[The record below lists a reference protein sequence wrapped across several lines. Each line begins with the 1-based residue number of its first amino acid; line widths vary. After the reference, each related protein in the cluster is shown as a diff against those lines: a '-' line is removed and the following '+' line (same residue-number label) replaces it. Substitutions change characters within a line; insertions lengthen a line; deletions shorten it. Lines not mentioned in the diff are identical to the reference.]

1 MCGIFGYVGARTEA
15 PQLVLA
21 GLKKLEY
28 RGYDSWGI
36 ASREHDVAADRLLVE
51 KHVGKIGQA
60 TTSLPAAQA
69 ALGHTRWATHGGVTE
84 ANAHPHLDCHGRLA
98 VIHNGIVENHAV
110 LRRALQASGHTFKS
124 QTDTEVVAH
133 LLEEELQRVEAN
145 EATSQ
150 SDSAEVMGRAAEALA
165 TDGDCERLVQALMAV
180 FRRLD
185 GLSAISVLDPRSQC
199 IAAAKNG
206 SPLVLGW
213 GTDGNFLA
221 SDSSA
226 LLEHTRRLTFLEDGQ
241 AALVTADGVAVY
253 DAASGQR
260 QADVR
265 IWDITWQEEAD
276 GLEASGFPHYMAK
289 EIAEQPAVLRRL
301 AAESGAEAQRLADA
315 IQQASTVHFVGCGS
329 ASHAARCGEYLFS
342 RLASRQANCVVG
354 SEFGYLAD
362 FLDQR
367 SLVVGFSQSGETI
380 DLLESMKSAQRRG
393 ARLAA
398 LVNVEGSSLY
408 RLVDQP
414 ILLSAGP
421 ERCVLATKS
430 FTAKLG
436 IMLMAAYAA
445 RGRLDEGRAL
455 LEQAA
460 DEIQSYLTD
469 GRVDQI
475 KRLADRIAQSNHLY
489 IIGRGSS
496 YPMALE
502 AALKVKEVSYI
513 HAEGFAGG
521 ELKHGVIALIEPGT
535 PCIVLAPNDETFSSI
550 VSGAEEIKARG
561 GYIIGI
567 SPFASDVWDE
577 HIAVA
582 DVGEAASIVNAVPP
596 QVLAYELALRRG
608 LDPDK
613 PRNLAKSVT
622 VK

>member
-1 MCGIFGYVGARTEA
+1 MCGIFGYVGDQDEA
-15 PQLVLA
+15 PQMVLA

-36 ASREHDVAADRLLVE
+36 AAREAGRAPSRLLVE
-51 KHVGKIGQA
+51 KHVGKIGKA
-60 TTSLPAAQA
+60 TTSLPASRA

-84 ANAHPHLDCHGRLA
+84 ANAHPHLDCQGRLA
-98 VIHNGIVENHAV
+98 VIHNGIVENHAE
-110 LRRALQASGHTFKS
+110 LRRELLARGHRFAS
-124 QTDTEVVAH
+124 QTDTEVICH
-133 LLEEELQRVEAN
+133 LLEDELRSDEPSEADP
-145 EATSQ
+145 EP
-150 SDSAEVMGRAAEALA
+150 
-165 TDGDCERLVQALMAV
+165 CERLVQAVMTV

-185 GLSAISVLDPRSQC
+185 GLSAIGVLDPQLEC
-199 IAAAKNG
+199 VAAAKNG

-213 GTDGNFLA
+213 GHEGNYLA

-226 LLEHTRRLTFLEDGQ
+226 LLDHTRKLTFLEDGQ
-241 AALVTADGVAVY
+241 AALLTANDVAVY
-253 DAASGQR
+253 DVASGEK
-260 QADVR
+260 VSEPR
-265 IWDITWQEEAD
+265 IWDITWEQEAD
-276 GLEASGFPHYMAK
+276 SLDGYPHYMAK
-289 EIAEQPAVLRRL
+289 EIAEQPAVLRKL
-301 AAESGAEAQRLADA
+301 AKEQAAAAQRLADS
-315 IQQASTVHFVGCGS
+315 IMSASTVHLVGCGS
-329 ASHAARCGEYLFS
+329 AAHAARCGEYLFS
-342 RLASRQANCVVG
+342 RIASRQANCVVG
-354 SEFGYLAD
+354 SEFGYLED
-362 FLDQR
+362 FLDQH
-367 SLVVGFSQSGETI
+367 SVVIGLSQSGETI
-380 DLLESMKSAQRRG
+380 DLLDSMKSAKHRG

-408 RLVDQP
+408 RLVDDP
-414 ILLSAGP
+414 ILLSAGA

-436 IMLMAAYAA
+436 VLLMAAYAA
-445 RGRLDEGRAL
+445 RGRLEAGREL

-460 DEIQSYLTD
+460 DEVQSILTD
-469 GRVDQI
+469 GRVEQI
-475 KRLADRIAQSNHLY
+475 RALAQRVTHAEHLY
-489 IIGRGSS
+489 VIGRGPS

-502 AALKVKEVSYI
+502 AALKIKEVSYL

-521 ELKHGVIALIEPGT
+521 ELKHGVIALIDQGT
-535 PCIVLAPNDETFSSI
+535 PCIVLAPNDETFRAI
-550 VSGAEEIKARG
+550 LSGAEEVKARG

-596 QVLAYELALRRG
+596 QLLAYEVALARG

>member
-1 MCGIFGYVGARTEA
+1 MCGIFGYVGDRDAA

-36 ASREHDVAADRLLVE
+36 AARGESGLLVD
-51 KHVGKIGQA
+51 KHIGKIGQA
-60 TTSLPAAQA
+60 STSLPATRS

-84 ANAHPHLDCHGRLA
+84 ANAHPHLDCQGRLA
-98 VIHNGIVENHAV
+98 VIHNGIVENHAE
-110 LRRALQASGHTFKS
+110 LRHALVAAGHTFVS

-133 LLEEELQRVEAN
+133 LLEDELHGQPDREDACLRF
-145 EATSQ
+145 AC
-150 SDSAEVMGRAAEALA
+150 ALIS
-165 TDGDCERLVQALMAV
+165 V

-185 GLSAISVLDPRSQC
+185 GLSAIGVLNQRLNC
-199 IAAAKNG
+199 IVAAKNG

-213 GTDGNFLA
+213 GQDGNYLA

-226 LLEHTRRLTFLEDGQ
+226 LLDHTRKLTFLEDGQ
-241 AALVTADGVAVY
+241 AALITSESLILFDV
-253 DAASGQR
+253 ASGER
-260 QADVR
+260 IEAPK
-265 IWDITWQEEAD
+265 IWDITWQQEVDSLD
-276 GLEASGFPHYMAK
+276 GHPHYMSK
-289 EIAEQPAVLRRL
+289 EIAEQPPVLRRL
-301 AAESGAEAQRLADA
+301 AVERAEAAQRLANA
-315 IQQASTVHFVGCGS
+315 ILKASTVHLVGCGS
-329 ASHAARCGEYLFS
+329 ASNAARCGEYLFS
-342 RLASRQANCVVG
+342 RIASRQANCVVG

-362 FLDQR
+362 FLDER
-367 SLVVGFSQSGETI
+367 SLVVGLSQSGETI
-380 DLLESMKSAQRRG
+380 DLLDSMKSAQRRG
-393 ARLAA
+393 AKLSA

-408 RLVDQP
+408 RLVDDP

-436 IMLMAAYAA
+436 VLLMAAYAA
-445 RGRLDEGRAL
+445 HGRLDAGRKL

-460 DEIQSYLTD
+460 DEIQSLLSD
-469 GRVDQI
+469 GRVEQI
-475 KRLADRIAQSNHLY
+475 RALARRIADADHLY
-489 IIGRGSS
+489 VIGRGPS

-502 AALKVKEVSYI
+502 AALKIKEVSYM

-521 ELKHGVIALIEPGT
+521 ELKHGVIALIDSGT
-535 PCIVLAPNDETFSSI
+535 PCIVLAPNDETFRTI
-550 VSGAEEIKARG
+550 LSGAEEIKARG

-567 SPFASDVWDE
+567 SPFESDVWDE

-582 DVGEAASIVNAVPP
+582 DVREAASIVNAVPP
-596 QVLAYELALRRG
+596 QLLAYELALTRG

>member
-1 MCGIFGYVGARTEA
+1 MS
-15 PQLVLA
+15 

-36 ASREHDVAADRLLVE
+36 AARNPTATQLLVE

-60 TTSLPAAQA
+60 STSLPASRA

-84 ANAHPHLDCHGRLA
+84 ANAHPHLDCQGRLA
-98 VIHNGIVENHAV
+98 VIHNGIVENHAE
-110 LRRALQASGHTFKS
+110 LRRELIKGGHTFAS
-124 QTDTEVVAH
+124 QTDTEVICH
-133 LLEEELQRVEAN
+133 LLEDELMREE
-145 EATSQ
+145 
-150 SDSAEVMGRAAEALA
+150 AAAA
-165 TDGDCERLVQALMAV
+165 GCERLVEAV
-180 FRRLD
+180 MTIFRRLD
-185 GLSAISVLDPRSQC
+185 GLSAIGVLDPHLEC

-213 GTDGNFLA
+213 GDDGNYLA

-226 LLEHTRRLTFLEDGQ
+226 LLDHTRKLTFLDDGQ
-241 AALVTADGVAVY
+241 AALVTGDSLSVY
-253 DAASGQR
+253 DVTTGE
-260 QADVR
+260 R
-265 IWDITWQEEAD
+265 IQQPRVWDITWEQEVDSLD
-276 GLEASGFPHYMAK
+276 GYPNYMAK
-289 EIAEQPAVLRRL
+289 EIAEQPSVLRRL
-301 AAESGAEAQRLADA
+301 AASQSEAARDLAESIQRAT
-315 IQQASTVHFVGCGS
+315 TVHLVGCGS
-329 ASHAARCGEYLFS
+329 AAHAARCGEYLFS
-342 RLASRQANCVVG
+342 RVASRQANCVVG

-362 FLDQR
+362 FLDER
-367 SLVVGFSQSGETI
+367 SLVVGLSQSGETI
-380 DLLESMKSAQRRG
+380 DLLDSMKSARRRG

-398 LVNVEGSSLY
+398 LVNVEGSSLH
-408 RLVDQP
+408 RLVDEA

-430 FTAKLG
+430 FTAKLA
-436 IMLMAAYAA
+436 ILLMAAYAA
-445 RGRLDEGRAL
+445 RGRLQAGREL

-460 DEIQSYLTD
+460 DEIQALLND
-469 GRVDQI
+469 ERVVQI
-475 KRLADRIAQSNHLY
+475 RSLADRIAHAEHLY
-489 IIGRGSS
+489 LIGRGPS

-502 AALKVKEVSYI
+502 AALKIKEVSYM

-521 ELKHGVIALIEPGT
+521 ELKHGVIALIDAGT
-535 PCIVLAPNDETFSSI
+535 PCIVLAPNDETFRAI

-577 HIAVA
+577 HISVA

-596 QVLAYELALRRG
+596 QLLAYYIALNRG